1 MQRIRTLEAAF
12 MTTLDETR
20 FFSPLDPG
28 ADRLPAKVTLV
39 GGGPG
44 DPDLLTLKAAR
55 ALAEA
60 RLVLYDKL
68 VSKEVLKLVNPQADL
83 IYVGK
88 QSGQHVLTQEGIIEL
103 MVRLASSGRSV
114 VRLKGGDPYIFGR
127 GGEEAQALAAAGI
140 AFEVIPGISAAQ
152 GAAASLGLSL
162 TERRIARRLQYLT
175 GHGEDGRLPRDINWP
190 AIADPLATT
199 VVYMPRHTL
208 AEFVAGALAN
218 GLAAGTP
225 AAAIINATRT
235 DERIIDA
242 TIGLL
247 NRVPLLV
254 RALNRRLLLSCLA
267 VTTHIHGAALAA
279 SRSLRAASRSA
290 ASFLARSV
298 ACA

>member
-88 QSGQHVLTQEGIIEL
+88 QSGQHVLTQDGIIEL

-152 GAAASLGLSL
+152 GMAAAAGIPL
-162 TERRIARRLQYLT
+162 THRDHATQVVFVT
-175 GHGEDGRLPRDINWP
+175 GHLRDERHGRGLELDWASLARPHQTIVIYMGVATLPIVCREL
-190 AIADPLATT
+190 ARHGLGAD
-199 VVYMPRHTL
+199 
-208 AEFVAGALAN
+208 
-218 GLAAGTP
+218 TP
-225 AAAIINATRT
+225 AAVIENVTLPSQRVVTGCLSAVRPVGR
-235 DERIIDA
+235 ERGA
-242 TIGLL
+242 
-247 NRVPLLV
+247 RAPPLLV
-254 RALNRRLLLSCLA
+254 IGGVVGLHAE
-267 VTTHIHGAALAA
+267 
-279 SRSLRAASRSA
+279 
-290 ASFLARSV
+290 LARSASAEDV
-298 ACA
+298 GGVSPN